1 MTTEISEEEKTLGAE
16 EELEALRAENEALR
30 ARVAELEAELD
41 AARLDFAVEN
51 ELRGFGAKSSKAV
64 RALLDMGAVELADGE
79 AKGLKEQLEKLR
91 EEHGYLFAGKTPA
104 VAAPT
109 GKSRGGGFGF
119 KFTGVR

>member
-30 ARVAELEAELD
+30 ARAEELEAELL

-64 RALLDMGAVELADGE
+64 RALLDLGGVELKDGE
-79 AKGLKEQLEKLR
+79 AVGLKEQLERLR
-91 EEHGYLFAGKTPA
+91 EEQGYLFAGAAPRG
-104 VAAPT
+104 AAPT
-109 GKSRGGGFGF
+109 GKSRGEGFGF